1 MKTNFKTLVI
11 FLVTGTI
18 FFHSSCL
25 CNCKDNI
32 KDTIIAFGTFEDNDI
47 ITQIYKINNNI
58 LTEYHKTDSIHQND
72 FAITLSTIEKKIALN
87 IIENNHSGY
96 GLYACSCVGPNFLD
110 STKHNFDTIV
120 NLEIRTLFDI
130 GTLYKKGDLL
140 NDSIYSYNPYNSNND
155 SSITLLNDK
164 KVFSRT
170 HFLKLTHKLS
180 KKAPIQLA
188 INATTR
194 SGKVFQDTTML
205 MYIKP

>member
-1 MKTNFKTLVI
+1 MKTNFK
-11 FLVTGTI
+11 FLVLFLITGSI
-18 FFHSSCL
+18 FFYSSCID
-25 CNCKDNI
+25 CNCKDVSN
-32 KDTIIAFGTFEDNDI
+32 KVIIAKGTFEDTDI
-47 ITQIYKINNNI
+47 QTSIYKVKSYGYAAQTDTISQSDFSVH
-58 LTEYHKTDSIHQND
+58 LT
-72 FAITLSTIEKKIALN
+72 TIETRIAQKK
-87 IIENNHSGY
+87 IENNHSGY
-96 GLYACSCVGPNFLD
+96 GLYACSCVGPNILD
-110 STKHNFDTIV
+110 STIRNFDTIV

-140 NDSIYSYNPYNSNND
+140 NDSIYSFNPYNSNND

-180 KKAPIQLA
+180 KKTPIQLA